1 MSPVLEGGLSPAHC
15 PLVRVFG
22 MTAVN
27 TAPGGGT
34 TPLVAAELRG
44 KIHDL
49 AKNPDKPTH
58 LLYLETTGSGGEV
71 VTKTS
76 NFLGWGAKV
85 GIIGGVDVAYLLSS
99 ATEEYQDSGT
109 HASMGSAGY
118 DFGCLSWPQK
128 PTSRLRRM
136 VAGSKAGGL
145 IPLPSGRRR

>member
-1 MSPVLEGGLSPAHC
+1 
-15 PLVRVFG
+15 

-34 TPLVAAELRG
+34 TPLVAAARRG
-44 KIHDL
+44 KIHDV

-58 LLYLETTGSGGEV
+58 LLYLETTGSGGEA

-85 GIIGGVDVAYLLSS
+85 GIIGGVEVAYLLSS

-109 HASMGSAGY
+109 HASMGSAG
-118 DFGCLSWPQK
+118 L
-128 PTSRLRRM
+128 RLRLPV
-136 VAGSKAGGL
+136 VAAEADVSA
-145 IPLPSGRRR
+145 PSHDSLDQRLVG